1 VKDHGFTWRGLAGTR
16 YYTIERSEIPSGS
29 WKILATGLYDS
40 VVEDVALFE
49 PSPEASEALVLYH
62 DETRNKGV
70 TYYYR
75 IKAANETGE
84 TDYSNVVDVRDL

>member
-1 VKDHGFTWRGLAGTR
+1 
-16 YYTIERSEIPSGS
+16 
-29 WKILATGLYDS
+29 
-40 VVEDVALFE
+40 VEDVALFE